1 MFCIAILYIH
11 IKQMI
16 KPFIRRKKNVYIPLH
31 YELLKRKKIII
42 GFEEFFLFFFYHYS
56 VIWFGRIRAITEF
69 NGLEFTRGRI
79 DRGER

>member
-16 KPFIRRKKNVYIPLH
+16 KPFIRRKRNVYIPLH

-42 GFEEFFLFFFYHYS
+42 GFEEFFVSFSIVIPLFDS
-56 VIWFGRIRAITEF
+56 VGS
-69 NGLEFTRGRI
+69 
-79 DRGER
+79 ER